1 MDDSYQIIASA
12 SEGLYKD
19 KGSKFISYAYPFSR
33 QTELEA
39 ILESLKNKHPKAS
52 HFCYAYGIGIKRNI
66 YKFNDDGEPSGTAGK
81 PIFGQLLSFDIS
93 DALVVV
99 VRYFGGTKL
108 GVSGLT
114 QAYKL
119 AAADA
124 LSKAEFSVKYL
135 SSSFRI
141 YFDYADTGRVMNI
154 LKKSGASIKE
164 KHLEET
170 FFIDFEIR
178 VSKIKPTIIQIK
190 AGLLECSHEEAAM
203 HGDDFLNFKV
213 EKIS

>member
-1 MDDSYQIIASA
+1 MEDSYRTIAAA

-19 KGSKFISYAYPFSR
+19 KGSKFMAYAFPISLQNEP
-33 QTELEA
+33 EV
-39 ILESLKNKHPKAS
+39 ILENIKSQHPKAN
-52 HFCYAYGIGIKRNI
+52 HFCYAFCLGIQRST
-66 YKFNDDGEPSGTAGK
+66 YKYNDDGEPSGTAGK

-93 DALVVV
+93 DVLVVV

-124 LSKAEFSVKYL
+124 LSKAEFSVKYM

-141 YFDYADTGRVMNI
+141 FFDYADTGRVMNI

-178 VSKIKPTIIQIK
+178 VSKIKPTIIHIK